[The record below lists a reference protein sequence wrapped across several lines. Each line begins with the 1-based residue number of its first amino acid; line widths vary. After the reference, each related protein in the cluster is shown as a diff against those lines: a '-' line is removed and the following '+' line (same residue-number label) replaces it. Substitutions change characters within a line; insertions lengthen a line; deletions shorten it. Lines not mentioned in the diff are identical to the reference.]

1 MRCFGSLRSVI
12 FVLFFTDQKLL
23 TAALIWLTD
32 TVVCWGEIWSVFFSH
47 SAAVVLLKV
56 KLNVKRHLHERNT
69 IPKIFAES
77 VQKYGDKTALIFEG
91 TGERW
96 SFRQLDEY
104 SNRVA
109 NLLHERGFREGDVVA
124 LFMENRSQY
133 VGLWLGMAK
142 MGIEAALIN
151 FNLRL
156 EALVHCV
163 NISNAKAV
171 VFGSELTD
179 GEGQNPLRAVQLIV
193 MEMISVE

>member
-1 MRCFGSLRSVI
+1 M
-12 FVLFFTDQKLL
+12 
-23 TAALIWLTD
+23 
-32 TVVCWGEIWSVFFSH
+32 
-47 SAAVVLLKV
+47 LLKV

>member
-1 MRCFGSLRSVI
+1 MFSL
-12 FVLFFTDQKLL
+12 VLV
-23 TAALIWLTD
+23 TAH
-32 TVVCWGEIWSVFFSH
+32 SFS
-47 SAAVVLLKV
+47 SAAGVLLKV
-56 KLNVKRHLHERNT
+56 KLNVRRHLSEKNT
-69 IPKIFAES
+69 IPKIFAET
-77 VQKYGDKTALIFEG
+77 VRRHGDKTALIFEG

-96 SFRQLDEY
+96 SFHQLDEY

-109 NLLHERGFREGDVVA
+109 NLLLQRGFVEGDVVA

-142 MGIEAALIN
+142 IGVEAALIN

-163 NISNAKAV
+163 TISNAKAV

-179 GEGQNPLRAVQLIV
+179 GEDGG
-193 MEMISVE
+193 MD

>member
-1 MRCFGSLRSVI
+1 M
-12 FVLFFTDQKLL
+12 
-23 TAALIWLTD
+23 
-32 TVVCWGEIWSVFFSH
+32 
-47 SAAVVLLKV
+47 LLKV
-56 KLNVKRHLHERNT
+56 KLNVKRHLRERNT

-179 GEGQNPLRAVQLIV
+179 GEGQNPLRAVRLIV

>member
-1 MRCFGSLRSVI
+1 M
-12 FVLFFTDQKLL
+12 
-23 TAALIWLTD
+23 
-32 TVVCWGEIWSVFFSH
+32 
-47 SAAVVLLKV
+47 VLLKV
-56 KLNVKRHLHERNT
+56 KLNVKRHLRNCNT
-69 IPKIFAES
+69 IPKIFSET
-77 VQKYGDKTALIFEG
+77 VRRYGDKTALIFEG

-109 NLLHERGFREGDVVA
+109 NLLLECGFKEGDVVA
-124 LFMENRSQY
+124 LFMENRLQY

-142 MGIEAALIN
+142 IGIEAALIN

-171 VFGSELTD
+171 VFSSELSE
-179 GEGQNPLRAVQLIV
+179 GEKPKPPQMVKLVA
-193 MEMISVE
+193 MEMLSTVILYTEAYCYHF